1 MKIRYT
7 VASSTEDTFPVEAM
21 VAGKPVQARIPGRTV
36 EMVSEDGS
44 MGHTFRFADSEE
56 FDTDQLVP
64 GAVVVAS
71 FTVEKAAP
79 KKRGK

>member
-7 VASSTEDTFPVEAM
+7 VASVVPDQIAVKAI
-21 VAGKPVQARIPGRTV
+21 VGGKEIDAKIPGV
-36 EMVSEDGS
+36 VAEMVSDDGS

-56 FDTDQLVP
+56 FDTDQLAP

-71 FTVEKAAP
+71 FEVEKP
-79 KKRGK
+79 GKGKRK